1 MPDFNLQNKI
11 NPRLPDAARIHY
23 YIIQIFFMQYSLKKE
38 GNNPD
43 IFLLIKGLS
52 SSEKSY
58 YKKMAKRHADQN
70 EALHLRLF
78 KLIDETAIIDETE
91 LCNVLEIK
99 NKIHFSGLKAYLHKD
114 ILDTL
119 VFQKR
124 NYSIDTQLYF
134 MQEQIKTLQ
143 EKKLLYLAQKLCKKA
158 ITLAMQYEK
167 YHSLILLL
175 HLQNKVLEYKDY
187 KLFKDSTDNIFATL
201 KNAIDSHQLY
211 VENRFLFEKVR
222 GLTYRSWL
230 PITTD
235 ELEEIGKEK
244 KLLDQMKPA
253 HEKQPLIALF
263 YLNTLALCQY
273 MLHEN
278 EACINTCA
286 RIYFLWSSYT
296 HLINEY
302 SLLFLN
308 SINTTLYNEFL
319 CNDVYH
325 AEENLVA
332 YGKIAKVHLKNEV
345 YSKHFEVI
353 QFNTQL
359 KVYLKTAQ
367 FDRVKILI
375 DNKAGMIFNYST
387 EILSPAEQ
395 LSIKGS
401 VCISYFVMQQ
411 WDEAERLLSVIKE
424 QNQQIN
430 REDILYFSLL
440 FYPVILYEK
449 KEWERLDSALKSAYH
464 FLYARKKLRPFERE
478 LMLFLGH
485 LSAAESKRSAN
496 QLINNFLQ
504 RLNDYR
510 NDPDKNLYFLYF
522 NYYGWLESKVM
533 NLRYMDYLKEQV
545 KPVEEKSEILED
557 SGK

>member
-1 MPDFNLQNKI
+1 
-11 NPRLPDAARIHY
+11 
-23 YIIQIFFMQYSLKKE
+23 
-38 GNNPD
+38 
-43 IFLLIKGLS
+43 
-52 SSEKSY
+52 
-58 YKKMAKRHADQN
+58 
-70 EALHLRLF
+70 
-78 KLIDETAIIDETE
+78 KLIDDTAILDEAE
-91 LCNVLEIK
+91 LCKALEIK

-124 NYSIDTQLYF
+124 NYSVDTQLYL

-158 ITLAMQYEK
+158 VALAMQYEK
-167 YHSLILLL
+167 FHSLVLLL

-187 KLFKDSTDNIFATL
+187 KQFKETTGNIFSTL
-201 KNAIDSHQLY
+201 KNAMDLHQLY
-211 VENRFLFEKVR
+211 AENRFLYEKVR
-222 GLTYRSWL
+222 LLTYRSWL

-235 ELEEIGKEK
+235 ELEEIEK
-244 KLLDQMKPA
+244 AKNLLAQVKPA
-253 HEKQPLIALF
+253 NEKQPLISLF

-278 EACINTCA
+278 EACTNTC
-286 RIYFLWSSYT
+286 RNIFNLWSNCA
-296 HLINEY
+296 HLVNEY
-302 SLLFLN
+302 PLLFLN
-308 SINTTLYNEFL
+308 SVNTACYNDFL
-319 CNDVYH
+319 CNNIDQ
-325 AEENLVA
+325 AQENIFG
-332 YGKIAKVHLKNEV
+332 YGQIAKAHLQNEV
-345 YSKHFEVI
+345 YCKHFEVI

-367 FDRVKILI
+367 FDQVKILI
-375 DNKAGMIFNYST
+375 ENKAEMIFNYSA

-401 VCISYFVMQQ
+401 VCISYFVMEE
-411 WDEAERLLSVIKE
+411 WDHAETLLSLIKE

-449 KEWERLDSALKSAYH
+449 KEWARLDSVLKSAYH

-496 QLINNFLQ
+496 QLIQNFLE
-504 RLNDYR
+504 RLNKYR
-510 NDPDKNLYFLYF
+510 NDSDKNRYFLYF

-533 NLRYMDYLKEQV
+533 NLRYMDYLKEQI
-545 KPVEEKSEILED
+545 KPVEEMSKLEVAG
-557 SGK
+557 SK

>member
-1 MPDFNLQNKI
+1 
-11 NPRLPDAARIHY
+11 
-23 YIIQIFFMQYSLKKE
+23 MQYSLKKE

-43 IFLLIKGLS
+43 IFLLVKGLS

-58 YKKMAKRHADQN
+58 YKKMGKRHADQN

-78 KLIDETAIIDETE
+78 KLIDETAILDETE
-91 LCNVLEIK
+91 LCKALEIK

-124 NYSIDTQLYF
+124 NFSVDTQLYF
-134 MQEQIKTLQ
+134 MQAQIKTLQ
-143 EKKLLYLAQKLCKKA
+143 EKRLLYLAQKLCKKA
-158 ITLAMQYEK
+158 ITLAVQYEK
-167 YHSLILLL
+167 YHFLILLL

-187 KLFKDSTDNIFATL
+187 KQFKDSTDSIFATL
-201 KNAIDSHQLY
+201 KNAIDLHQVY
-211 VENRFLFEKVR
+211 VENRFLYEKVR
-222 GLTYRSWL
+222 RLTYRSWL
-230 PITTD
+230 PITAD
-235 ELEEIGKEK
+235 ELEEIEQEK
-244 KLLDQMKPA
+244 KLLNQMKPA
-253 HEKQPLIALF
+253 NEKQPLISLF

-278 EACINTCA
+278 EACTGTCR
-286 RIYFLWSSYT
+286 RIYFLWSNAT
-296 HLINEY
+296 QLVNEY
-302 SLLFLN
+302 PLLFLN
-308 SINTTLYNEFL
+308 SINTTCYNDFL
-319 CNDVYH
+319 CNNIQQT
-325 AEENLVA
+325 EENIFA
-332 YGKIAKVHLKNEV
+332 YGKIAKAHLKNEV
-345 YSKHFEVI
+345 YYKHFEVI
-353 QFNTQL
+353 QFNTHL

-367 FDRVKILI
+367 LDQVKILI
-375 DNKAGMIFNYST
+375 DEKAAMIFTYSS

-401 VCISYFVMQQ
+401 VCISYFVMEQ
-411 WDEAERLLSVIKE
+411 WDEAESLLTMIKE
-424 QNQQIN
+424 QNQNIN

-449 KEWERLDSALKSAYH
+449 KEWDRLDSALKSAYH

-485 LSAAESKRSAN
+485 LSSAESKRTAN
-496 QLINNFLQ
+496 KLINNFLES
-504 RLNDYR
+504 LNNYR

-533 NLRYMDYLKEQV
+533 NLRYMDYLKEQI
-545 KPVEEKSEILED
+545 KPVEESKRMLAES
-557 SGK
+557 SR